1 MLSRKNMKKC
11 TDIYSVEYYL
21 PKANKPLAEKTF
33 SKKLLKKKNF
43 KILVQDDVKD
53 SVYLVDA

>member
-1 MLSRKNMKKC
+1 M
-11 TDIYSVEYYL
+11 
-21 PKANKPLAEKTF
+21 PKASKPLEEKSF

>member
-21 PKANKPLAEKTF
+21 PEANKPLAKKTF

-53 SVYLVDA
+53 SVYLIDA

>member
-1 MLSRKNMKKC
+1 MLSRKNMNKC
-11 TDIYSVEYYL
+11 TDIYSVEYYM
-21 PKANKPLAEKTF
+21 PKATKPLEEKSF

-43 KILVQDDVKD
+43 KILVQDDVKN

>member
-11 TDIYSVEYYL
+11 TDIYIVEYYL
-21 PKANKPLAEKTF
+21 PKANMPLAEKTF

>member
-1 MLSRKNMKKC
+1 MNKC
-11 TDIYSVEYYL
+11 ADLYSVEYYM
-21 PKANKPLAEKTF
+21 PKASKLLEEKSF

-43 KILVQDDVKD
+43 KILVQDDVKN